1 MENKNFIQRMKMD
14 IDTLSDYY
22 MEKRLERFESN
33 IPLKGIDL
41 RKEIHGIPL
50 KLVELDRKASKETV
64 SIINDERIITDRPK
78 IYACTHIGGNDIQRV
93 FEAIREH
100 AYLFL
105 GDPKGLYKDISG
117 LLLFLNGVINMET
130 KDKTDRF
137 IAKER
142 AIELLN
148 KNGNLLIF
156 PEGAWNIT
164 PNLLVM
170 DLYKGAVLMARET
183 GADIIPVAIEQYD
196 NDFFVSIGKNIKMDD
211 YSTLSLGD
219 LNIVLRDAMG
229 TQKWN
234 IVEKH
239 PQSRKDLNIDE
250 KDFAQSIVDKCPY
263 GFTVEDVEKT
273 RYIDKDKIVLQKP
286 YGFVKQK
293 RLTT

>member
-1 MENKNFIQRMKMD
+1 MKNKNFIQRMKMD

-41 RKEIHGIPL
+41 RKKIHGLPL
-50 KLVELDRKASKETV
+50 KLVELDRKVSKETV
-64 SIINDERIITDRPK
+64 SVINDERIITDRPK

>member
-1 MENKNFIQRMKMD
+1 MEYKNFIQRMKMD

-22 MEKRLERFESN
+22 MEKRLERFESS

-41 RKEIHGIPL
+41 RKKIHGLPL

-64 SIINDERIITDRPK
+64 SVINDERIITDRPK

-93 FEAIREH
+93 FEAIKEH

-137 IAKER
+137 IAKKR

-183 GADIIPVAIEQYD
+183 GTDIIPVAIEQYD

-211 YSTLSLGD
+211 YSALSLDD

-250 KDFAQSIVDKCPY
+250 KDFAQSIVNKCPY
-263 GFTVEDVEKT
+263 GFTTQDVEKT

-286 YGFVKQK
+286 YGFVKQ
-293 RLTT
+293 RLTA

>member
-1 MENKNFIQRMKMD
+1 MD

-41 RKEIHGIPL
+41 RKKIHGLPL
-50 KLVELDRKASKETV
+50 KLVELDRKVSKETV
-64 SIINDERIITDRPK
+64 SVINDERIITDRPK

-93 FEAIREH
+93 FEAIKEH

-130 KDKTDRF
+130 KDKTDRH

-183 GADIIPVAIEQYD
+183 GADIVPVAIEQYD

-263 GFTVEDVEKT
+263 GFTIEDVEKT

-293 RLTT
+293 RLTA

>member
-1 MENKNFIQRMKMD
+1 MEYKNFIQRMKMD

-22 MEKRLERFESN
+22 MEKRLERFESS

-41 RKEIHGIPL
+41 RKKIHGLPL

-64 SIINDERIITDRPK
+64 SVINDERIITDRPK

-93 FEAIREH
+93 FEAIKEH

-137 IAKER
+137 IAKKR

-211 YSTLSLGD
+211 YSALSLDD

-250 KDFAQSIVDKCPY
+250 KDFAQSIVNKCPY

-286 YGFVKQK
+286 YGFVKQ
-293 RLTT
+293 RLTA

>member
-1 MENKNFIQRMKMD
+1 MEYKNFIQRMKMD

-22 MEKRLERFESN
+22 MEKRLERFESS

-41 RKEIHGIPL
+41 RKKIHGLPL

-64 SIINDERIITDRPK
+64 SVINDERIITDRPK
-78 IYACTHIGGNDIQRV
+78 IYACTHIGGNDIQRM
-93 FEAIREH
+93 FEAIKEH

-137 IAKER
+137 IAKKR

-211 YSTLSLGD
+211 YSALSLDD

-250 KDFAQSIVDKCPY
+250 KDFAQSIVNKCPY
-263 GFTVEDVEKT
+263 GFTTQDVEKT

-293 RLTT
+293 KLAA

>member
-1 MENKNFIQRMKMD
+1 MEYKNFIQRMKMD

-22 MEKRLERFESN
+22 MEKRLERFESS

-41 RKEIHGIPL
+41 RKKIHGLPL

-64 SIINDERIITDRPK
+64 SVINDERIITDRPK

-93 FEAIREH
+93 FEAIKEH

-137 IAKER
+137 IAKKR

-211 YSTLSLGD
+211 YSALSLDD
-219 LNIVLRDAMG
+219 LNIVLKDAMG

-250 KDFAQSIVDKCPY
+250 KDFAQSIVNKCPY
-263 GFTVEDVEKT
+263 GFTTQDVEKT

-293 RLTT
+293 KLAA

>member
-1 MENKNFIQRMKMD
+1 M
-14 IDTLSDYY
+14 
-22 MEKRLERFESN
+22 
-33 IPLKGIDL
+33 
-41 RKEIHGIPL
+41 
-50 KLVELDRKASKETV
+50 VELDRKASKETV
-64 SIINDERIITDRPK
+64 SVINDERIITDRPK

-93 FEAIREH
+93 FEAIKEH

-137 IAKER
+137 IAKKR

-148 KNGNLLIF
+148 KNGSLLIF

-211 YSTLSLGD
+211 YSTLSLDD

-239 PQSRKDLNIDE
+239 SQSRKDLNVDE

-263 GFTVEDVEKT
+263 GFTTEDVEKT
-273 RYIDKDKIVLQKP
+273 RYTDKDKIVLQKP

-293 RLTT
+293 S

>member
-1 MENKNFIQRMKMD
+1 MEYKNFIQRMKMD

-22 MEKRLERFESN
+22 MEKRLERFESS

-41 RKEIHGIPL
+41 RKKIHGLPL

-64 SIINDERIITDRPK
+64 SVINDERIITDRPK

-93 FEAIREH
+93 FEAIKEH

-137 IAKER
+137 IAKKR

-211 YSTLSLGD
+211 YSALSLDD

-250 KDFAQSIVDKCPY
+250 KDFAQSIVNKCPY
-263 GFTVEDVEKT
+263 GFTTQDVEKT

-293 RLTT
+293 KLAA

>member
-41 RKEIHGIPL
+41 RKKIHGLPL

-64 SIINDERIITDRPK
+64 SVINDERIITDRPK
-78 IYACTHIGGNDIQRV
+78 IYACTHIGGNDIQRM
-93 FEAIREH
+93 FEAIKEH

-137 IAKER
+137 IAKKR

-211 YSTLSLGD
+211 YSALSLDD

-250 KDFAQSIVDKCPY
+250 KDFAQSIVNKCPY
-263 GFTVEDVEKT
+263 GFTTQDVEKT

-286 YGFVKQK
+286 YGFVKQ
-293 RLTT
+293 RLTA

>member
-22 MEKRLERFESN
+22 MGKRLERYEN
-33 IPLKGIDL
+33 GIPLKGIDL
-41 RKEIHGIPL
+41 RKKIHKIPL
-50 KLVELDRKASKETV
+50 ELVKLDRKVSKETV
-64 SIINDERIITDRPK
+64 SVINDERMITDKPK

-93 FEAIREH
+93 FEAIKEH

-137 IAKER
+137 IAKKR

-196 NDFFVSIGKNIKMDD
+196 NDFFVSIGRNIKMDD
-211 YSTLSLGD
+211 YSTLSLDD
-219 LNIVLRDAMG
+219 LNIVLRDAIG

-239 PQSRKDLNIDE
+239 PQCRKNLNVNE

-273 RYIDKDKIVLQKP
+273 RYVDKDKIVLQKP

-293 RLTT
+293 

>member
-22 MEKRLERFESN
+22 MKKRLERYENN
-33 IPLKGIDL
+33 IPLKGINL
-41 RKEIHGIPL
+41 RKKIHILPL
-50 KLVELDRKASKETV
+50 ELVKLDRKLSKETV
-64 SIINDERIITDRPK
+64 TVINDERIITNSPK

-93 FEAIREH
+93 FEAIKEH

-105 GDPKGLYKDISG
+105 GDPKGIYKDVSG
-117 LLLFLNGVINMET
+117 LLLFLNGTINMET
-130 KDKTDRF
+130 KDKMDRF

-164 PNLLVM
+164 SNLLVM

-196 NDFFVSIGKNIKMDD
+196 NDFFVSIGKNIIMKE
-211 YSTLSLGD
+211 YND
-219 LNIVLRDAMG
+219 LNLEELNIILRDAMG
-229 TQKWN
+229 TQKWY
-234 IVEKH
+234 IIEKH
-239 PQSRKDLNIDE
+239 SQSRKDLNVDE

-273 RYIDKDKIVLQKP
+273 RYIDEDKIVLQKP

-293 RLTT
+293 S

>member
-22 MEKRLERFESN
+22 MEKRLERFESS

-41 RKEIHGIPL
+41 RKKIHGLPL

-64 SIINDERIITDRPK
+64 SVINDERIITDRPK
-78 IYACTHIGGNDIQRV
+78 IYACTHIGGNDIQRM
-93 FEAIREH
+93 FEAIKEH

-137 IAKER
+137 IAKKR

-211 YSTLSLGD
+211 YSALSLDD

-250 KDFAQSIVDKCPY
+250 KDFAQSIVNKCPY
-263 GFTVEDVEKT
+263 GFTTQDVEKT

-293 RLTT
+293 KLAA

>member
-1 MENKNFIQRMKMD
+1 MD

-41 RKEIHGIPL
+41 RKKIHGLPL
-50 KLVELDRKASKETV
+50 KLVELDRKVSKETV
-64 SIINDERIITDRPK
+64 SVINDERIITDRPK

-93 FEAIREH
+93 FEAIKEH

-183 GADIIPVAIEQYD
+183 GADIVPVAIEQYD

-263 GFTVEDVEKT
+263 GFTIEDVEKT

-293 RLTT
+293 RLTA

>member
-1 MENKNFIQRMKMD
+1 MEYKNFIQRMKMD

-22 MEKRLERFESN
+22 MEKRLERFESS

-41 RKEIHGIPL
+41 RKKIHGLPL

-64 SIINDERIITDRPK
+64 SVINDERIITDRPK

-93 FEAIREH
+93 FEAIKEH

-137 IAKER
+137 IAKKR

-211 YSTLSLGD
+211 YSALSLDD

-250 KDFAQSIVDKCPY
+250 KDFAQSIVNKCPY
-263 GFTVEDVEKT
+263 GFTTQDVEKT

-286 YGFVKQK
+286 YGFVKQ
-293 RLTT
+293 RLTA

>member
-1 MENKNFIQRMKMD
+1 MD

-41 RKEIHGIPL
+41 RKKIHGLPL
-50 KLVELDRKASKETV
+50 KLVELDRKVSKETV
-64 SIINDERIITDRPK
+64 SVINDERIITDRPK

-93 FEAIREH
+93 FEAIKEH

-137 IAKER
+137 IAKKR

-211 YSTLSLGD
+211 YGTLSLDD

-263 GFTVEDVEKT
+263 GFTIEDVEKT

-293 RLTT
+293 RLTA

>member
-41 RKEIHGIPL
+41 RKKIHGLPL